1 MTFPIHNAQVLDFT
15 IPVEARFSAPQAR
28 VFYRVSYPVS
38 TINAKSVGDVEECA
52 SAKVICA
59 IPKALPLLSR

>member
-1 MTFPIHNAQVLDFT
+1 MTFPIHNAQVREFM
-15 IPVEARFSAPQAR
+15 IPVEARLSAPQAR

-52 SAKVICA
+52 SAKMICA
-59 IPKALPLLSR
+59 IPKAWPFLSR